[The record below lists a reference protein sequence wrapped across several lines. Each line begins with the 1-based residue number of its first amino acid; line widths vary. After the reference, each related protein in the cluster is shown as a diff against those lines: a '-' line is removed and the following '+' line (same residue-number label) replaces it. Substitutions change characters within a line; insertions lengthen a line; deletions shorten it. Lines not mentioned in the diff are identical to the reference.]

1 MRAQVK
7 KSTRARNGNPHI
19 KTALC
24 EAAWAAT
31 KSRKSQLYVRFWKMA
46 ARRGKKK
53 ALIALARKLLTI
65 IYIMLKNKTAY
76 VEGGPVLAKHPA

>member
-1 MRAQVK
+1 M
-7 KSTRARNGNPHI
+7 

-31 KSRKSQLYVRFWKMA
+31 KSRKSVLATRFWKMA

-53 ALIALARKLLTI
+53 ALIALARKILTI
-65 IYIMLKNKTAY
+65 IYMMLKNKTNY
-76 VEGGPVLAKHPA
+76 IEGGPVITQSTA